1 MHERTVNCGPQAAR
15 GKGPV
20 SLEGKRMAKW
30 EAVAGHDATQSVVP
44 EAVRDYIQYLQASEG
59 IVP

>member
-1 MHERTVNCGPQAAR
+1 MHERAANCGPQAER
-15 GKGPV
+15 GQVPL
-20 SLEGKRMAKW
+20 SLEGKQMVKW
-30 EAVAGHDATQSVVP
+30 QAVAGHDATQPVVP